1 MKRIIVITIV
11 SAMLFVLCSCGKS
24 ESIKAAEDAIAAIG
38 EVTVESEAAIANAE
52 KLYGIL
58 TDSEKAEVE
67 NRLELVEAREA
78 FDELKGQCVYDNAK
92 LAYEKLNNVAALCTT
107 GMDDIYGAWYF
118 GIYDAD
124 EWDSSSVLIML
135 SMETPSFT
143 DNELQAALKELGIS
157 AYSLTSSWEGCV
169 YVVEMAHVQAGTYE
183 KIKTLLEETHT
194 IMQELTDKYG
204 DYNYYPK
211 LKEYY
216 AKVSSYAEFFESP
229 TGSFNQLA
237 NTINDYENT
246 IRTYQTDVGF
256 LF

>member
-1 MKRIIVITIV
+1 MKRVIVIMIV
-11 SAMLFVLCSCGKS
+11 GAILFVLCSCGKS
-24 ESIKAAEDAIAAIG
+24 ESIKAAEGAITAIG
-38 EVTVESEAAIANAE
+38 EVTVESEAAILNAE
-52 KLYGIL
+52 KLYSIL

-78 FDELKGQCVYDNAK
+78 FDGLKGQLVYDNAK
-92 LAYEKLNNVAALCTT
+92 LAYEKLNEVAALCIV

-135 SMETPSFT
+135 SAETPSFT
-143 DNELQAALKELGIS
+143 DDELQVALKELGIS
-157 AYSLTSSWEGCV
+157 AYSLTTSWESCV
-169 YVVEMAHVQAGTYE
+169 YVVEIAHVQAGTYD
-183 KIKTLLEETHT
+183 KIITLLAETQA
-194 IMQELTDKYG
+194 IMQELTDKYE
-204 DYNYYPK
+204 DYTYYPK

-237 NTINDYENT
+237 DTINDYENT